1 MTTRHHR
8 TPHVNHLERSPGHRT
23 ALLHAIPT
31 PVRVSGAVL
40 AWEALPGTLQVTTW
54 AHVQSA
60 HGSNSNGTITP
71 LLDRPP
77 TTEVEDHPGLEV
89 AVLVLRLME
98 DRLLRVLQ
106 LQVAAATSPLALE
119 ALAGGKLVC
128 QCSVCLANG
137 LLTEPKKVIR

>member
-23 ALLHAIPT
+23 AVLHAT
-31 PVRVSGAVL
+31 LTLVRVSGAVL

-60 HGSNSNGTITP
+60 YGSNSNATIML
-71 LLDRPP
+71 LLDHPP
-77 TTEVEDHPGLEV
+77 TTEVEVHPGLEV
-89 AVLVLRLME
+89 AVLVLRLMVV
-98 DRLLRVLQ
+98 RLPRVLQ

-128 QCSVCLANG
+128 QCSVLLANR
-137 LLTEPKKVIR
+137 LLTEQKER